1 MVITR
6 KENTKSTGENA
17 RKLKI
22 CEINLCENVWRRGEK
37 KRRTKKERNGNKK
50 KKMKKPSTHL
60 PTISCACAYGTKI
73 DESFA

>member
-37 KRRTKKERNGNKK
+37 KKKNEERKK
-50 KKMKKPSTHL
+50 WK
-60 PTISCACAYGTKI
+60 
-73 DESFA
+73 